1 MTFTF
6 SKIKL
11 TTMKY
16 YCFSLNFLL
25 YISVKKHQLVVNI
38 SAACWRLDTLFGSLF
53 KFHPVLLFNGIF
65 FLSLQESFC
74 DVCFEPSSALT
85 DIL

>member
-25 YISVKKHQLVVNI
+25 YISVKKHQLIVNI

-65 FLSLQESFC
+65 FYHYKKVSVMFVLSSPL
-74 DVCFEPSSALT
+74 L
-85 DIL
+85 